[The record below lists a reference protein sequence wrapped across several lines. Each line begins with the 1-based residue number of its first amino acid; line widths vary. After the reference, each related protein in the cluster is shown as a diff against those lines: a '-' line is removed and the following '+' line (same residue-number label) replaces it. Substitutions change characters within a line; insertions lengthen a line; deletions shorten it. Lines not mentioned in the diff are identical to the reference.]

1 MTDPTQVDTRIDDI
15 MADTR
20 IPLATYRVQFHPEHM
35 TFEDALVIVPYLH
48 ALGISDLYAS
58 PLFKPRK
65 GSTHGYDTVD
75 YNQFNPRLGDDTDFQ
90 ALSEALR
97 RHDMSILL
105 DIVPNHMGAS
115 TENDW
120 WQDVLKHGPASIYAH
135 YFDIDW
141 RPVNRAL
148 DDKVLLPVLGDHYG
162 RVLEAGELELVY
174 WHGDF
179 YLHYYEHQF
188 PLTPETYVDILRPVH
203 AELTQLEHD
212 EPDEPVEQ
220 ELLSIITALDFLP
233 PYRTRDED
241 ALIMRRREQRVIRRR
256 LLHLWETVESFQQAV
271 TAALDTLNG
280 NADDPASFDTLDD
293 ILNRQPYRLSYWR
306 VAADE
311 INYRRFFDINDM
323 AAMRIEEPD
332 VFLDTH
338 RLTLRLLAE
347 GHVTGLRVDHSD
359 GLWNPRAY
367 FLQLQQEYIFSRLEA
382 DTGNDYRDQAIV
394 RDRLEALAQRH
405 PGEAAP
411 WPLYIVTEKILS
423 ETEPL
428 PYTWAVYGTTGYDF
442 MTAAGSLL
450 VNPKHEEA
458 FDEVYADFI
467 GRKIDFE
474 ALTDRTK
481 KLIMDESLTSEIDA
495 RSAELAR
502 LVEENRRYRG
512 FTRNSI
518 AFAMKEFIAA
528 LPIYRTYIS
537 GPASV
542 SDRDRYYIDNAIDQ
556 AKARNPLTPESVFDF
571 LRDTLLM
578 ANIRDFAEHRRPDL
592 REFVQK
598 FQQITG
604 PVMAKS
610 VEDTAFY
617 IYNRLVALN
626 EVGGHP
632 EQFGMT
638 TDLFHRQHER
648 HDFNRAMVSTS
659 THDTKRSE
667 DVRARLAVL
676 SEMPGLWRDKLHDW
690 ADLNA
695 SAKTRVQG
703 EPAPSRNDEY
713 LLYQTLLG
721 AYQPSDA
728 DDLTTF
734 ERRIVRYMKKALNEA
749 KVHSNWVNPNPAYQQ
764 ATADFVRD
772 MLHNEAFMQSFEPFQ
787 QRLSFFGRINSLT
800 QTLLKLTVPGVPDM
814 YQGNELWD
822 YSLVDP
828 DNRRPVDYA
837 ERQQLLTQ
845 IQEQEAA
852 DRLQLARDLTDD
864 MDSGAIKLY
873 ITYRALHLRR
883 KMPELF
889 LDGAYIPVEAEGE
902 KSAYVCAFLRQ
913 TDEAA
918 VLVIVP
924 RLPFGLLDG
933 ETRLP
938 TGNSAWRDTHLVL
951 PEHLDVNTL
960 ENLFSGER
968 FALESHLRVPVRL
981 ADALDV
987 FPVGLLRLHA

>member
-1 MTDPTQVDTRIDDI
+1 MTDPRTQVDTLIDDI

-20 IPLATYRVQFHPEHM
+20 IPLATYRVQFHPDHM
-35 TFEDALVIVPYLH
+35 TFQKAQEIVPYLNT
-48 ALGISDLYAS
+48 LGISNLYAS
-58 PLFKPRK
+58 PVFKPRK
-65 GSTHGYDTVD
+65 ESTHGYDIVD
-75 YNQFNPRLGDDTDFQ
+75 YNQFNARLGTEDDFNT
-90 ALSEALR
+90 LSDTLND
-97 RHDMSILL
+97 HDMSLLL

-188 PLTPETYVDILRPVH
+188 PLTPETYVEILRPVH
-203 AELTQLEHD
+203 DELTAIKHD
-212 EPDEPVEQ
+212 KDVEQ
-220 ELLSIITALDFLP
+220 ELLSIITALEHLP
-233 PYRTRDED
+233 HYRTRDD
-241 ALIMRRREQRVIRRR
+241 AQLTTRRREQHVIRRR
-256 LLHLWETVESFQQAV
+256 LLHLWDNFESFQQAV
-271 TAALDTLNG
+271 SSALETLNG
-280 NADDPASFDTLDD
+280 SPDDPQSFNTLDA

-323 AAMRIEEPD
+323 AAIRIEAPD
-332 VFLDTH
+332 VFMDTH

-347 GHVTGLRVDHSD
+347 GRLTGLRVDHSD

-367 FLQLQQEYIFSRLEA
+367 FMRLQEEYIFARLEA
-382 DTGNDYRDQAIV
+382 DTGNDFRNQAIV
-394 RDRLEALAQRH
+394 RDRLEALTQRH
-405 PGEAAP
+405 PDEAAP

-442 MTAAGSLL
+442 MTAANNLL
-450 VNPKHEEA
+450 VNPDAEEA

-467 GRKIDFE
+467 GRDIDFD

-481 KLIMDESLTSEIDA
+481 RLIMDESLTSEIDA

-502 LVEENRRYRG
+502 IVEQNRRYRG

-518 AFAMKEFIAA
+518 AFAMKEFIVA
-528 LPIYRTYIS
+528 LPIYRTYIT
-537 GPASV
+537 GPADV
-542 SDRDRYYIDNAIDQ
+542 SDRDRYYIDTAIDH
-556 AKARNPLTPESVFDF
+556 ARKHNPLTPESVFDF

-578 ANIRDFAEHRRPDL
+578 ANIRDFDEHRRAAL

-632 EQFGMT
+632 DQFGIS
-638 TDLFHRQHER
+638 TDLFHKQYTDR
-648 HDFNRAMVSTS
+648 DFSYAMLSTS

-676 SEMPGLWRDKLHDW
+676 SEMPGLWRDKLHEW
-690 ADLNA
+690 AELNA
-695 SAKTRVQG
+695 SAKTRVQDD
-703 EPAPSRNDEY
+703 PAPSRNDEY
-713 LLYQTLLG
+713 LLYQTLIG
-721 AYQPSDA
+721 AYQPQDS
-728 DDLTTF
+728 DDLNTF
-734 ERRIVRYMKKALNEA
+734 EKRIVRYMKKALNEA
-749 KVHSNWVNPNPAYQQ
+749 KVHSNWVNPNPPYQE
-764 ATADFVRD
+764 ATADFVHAL
-772 MLHNEAFMQSFEPFQ
+772 LHNDAFMQSFEPFQ
-787 QRLSFFGRINSLT
+787 RDVSFFGWINSLT
-800 QTLLKLTVPGVPDM
+800 QTLLKLTVPGVPDI

-828 DNRRPVDYA
+828 DNRRPVDY
-837 ERQQLLTQ
+837 ETRQQLLDD
-845 IQEQEAA
+845 IQAQE
-852 DRLQLARDLTDD
+852 DENRLQLAQHLTQTL
-864 MDSGAIKLY
+864 DSGAIKLY
-873 ITYRALHLRR
+873 TTYRALILRR
-883 KMPELF
+883 EMPDVF

-902 KSAYVCAFLRQ
+902 KSGHVCAFVRQ
-913 TDEAA
+913 TDETALLT
-918 VLVIVP
+918 VVP
-924 RLPFGLLDG
+924 RLPYRLLQG
-933 ETRLP
+933 QTRLP
-938 TGNSAWRDTHLVL
+938 VGSDVWGDTHLLL
-951 PEHLDVNTL
+951 PEDLNAASL
-960 ENLFSGER
+960 ENLFTGET
-968 FALESHLRVPVRL
+968 FPVEAHLRTPVRL
-981 ADALDV
+981 SEALDI
-987 FPVGLLRLHA
+987 FPVGLLRIHAD